1 MVVTGFI
8 VGQLLYAC
16 GQARGTHQPQLYA
29 CVQAWDTYQ
38 LELLYACVQAWGK
51 ETLATSVALH
61 FSFEAGSH

>member
-8 VGQLLYAC
+8 VGQL
-16 GQARGTHQPQLYA
+16 LYA

-38 LELLYACVQAWGK
+38 LELLHACVQAWGK